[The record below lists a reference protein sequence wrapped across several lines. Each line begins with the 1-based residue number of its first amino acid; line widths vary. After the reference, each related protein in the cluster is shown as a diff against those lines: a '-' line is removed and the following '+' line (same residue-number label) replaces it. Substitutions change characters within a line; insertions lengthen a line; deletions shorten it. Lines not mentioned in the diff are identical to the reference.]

1 MANLTILHH
10 MALSSE
16 GSSEGDRHSLE
27 EII

>member
-1 MANLTILHH
+1 MANLTIRYH

-16 GSSEGDRHSLE
+16 VISEGDRHSLE